1 MQIIFAY
8 LLLPLVLSWLVVK
21 FLKTYSRNEVPP
33 DIQGLYLRT
42 PLARGQFRLVE
53 REGGRMEILEDCP
66 SHEEAVEKAYR
77 AMRRAKEAG
86 KKASFLV
93 LNHEGAA
100 FDQIES

>member
-1 MQIIFAY
+1 M
-8 LLLPLVLSWLVVK
+8 VVK
-21 FLKTYSRNEVPP
+21 FLKAYSKNEIPT
-33 DIQGLYLRT
+33 DIQSLYAKI
-42 PLARGQFRLVE
+42 PLARGQFRIVE
-53 REGGRMEILEDCP
+53 RGSKQAQILEDCP

-100 FDQIES
+100 FDQVDS